1 MQSVVTLL
9 TPQGQSPDIS
19 DIPADSGAV
28 LQRSPNKGYKEAVY
42 KDPKGKVDSFSAL
55 CPHLGCQLQVKWLE
69 GYFSLLSV
77 LHRPLRRLQAT
88 NRMIPCLQGRKHKV
102 CIDCY
107 R

>member
-1 MQSVVTLL
+1 MQSFVTLL
-9 TPQGQSPDIS
+9 TPQGKSPDIS

-55 CPHLGCQLQVKWLE
+55 CPHLGCQLQVKWLK
-69 GYFSLLSV
+69 GYLSLLSV
-77 LHRPLRRLQAT
+77 LNRLLLCLPAT
-88 NRMIPCLQGRKHKV
+88 NRMLCYFQGRKRKI

>member
-1 MQSVVTLL
+1 MQSFVTLL
-9 TPQGQSPDIS
+9 TPQGKSPDIS

-69 GYFSLLSV
+69 GYLSLLCAAQAPPLLAGNQQNDTLSARQEAQN
-77 LHRPLRRLQAT
+77 LH
-88 NRMIPCLQGRKHKV
+88 
-102 CIDCY
+102 
-107 R
+107 

>member
-1 MQSVVTLL
+1 MQSFVTLL
-9 TPQGQSPDIS
+9 TPQGKSPDIS

-55 CPHLGCQLQVKWLE
+55 CPHLGCQLQVKWL
-69 GYFSLLSV
+69 GGLSLLSV
-77 LHRPLRRLQAT
+77 LHRLLICLQPT
-88 NRMIPCLQGRKHKV
+88 NRMIRYLQGWKRKM